1 MKKKILFISLF
12 LLIAI
17 GFSSCSRPKA
27 LEDDLRDEDKL
38 GNKIEEEAQGSSKL
52 ELNIPLTKPSTLDPL
67 KNNNITYYNFS
78 KLIYQSLFEFDENLK
93 LIPLLAEGYRME
105 DGEKTIVVDLKKDV
119 YWHNGDKFTS
129 SDVDFTI
136 KMLKE
141 SSGDSIYKN
150 IFQAGLGSFGGFNLS
165 SGITSKIIDEN
176 TIEIY
181 FNKAYGNTLETLTF
195 PIVNSASY
203 NEEDYKPIGT
213 GPFAFSEY
221 NTSQGISLLKNEKYW
236 NGEVNI
242 PKINGKTYENDDL
255 MLKAFEDGRVDFAYG
270 SGPSLDKY
278 RNNPYIKSLE
288 YISPDYEFL
297 AYNFK
302 KTLFSGEEGKLL
314 RKAIYYGI
322 NRQEIVEE
330 VYLGHASQ
338 VDTPIYPDSYLTRGV
353 TNIYGYNKEKAKALL
368 TSLGYEELGS
378 DGILRDK
385 RGKKLSLDLITN
397 HTNLFR
403 DGSAEIIKKNLEEI
417 GIEVVLKKPDINLK
431 NPSKE
436 EIDRE
441 WASLNRDMQNGNY
454 DIAILG
460 WELSPISDLSFMFH
474 SSFIKASSNFI
485 GYSDREMD
493 SLLEGINYASQ
504 EEKLDMYIEVQEY
517 IMEEI
522 PYASLFFVNKALL
535 LKKNIEGD
543 FKPTF
548 FNLFRGIEKHKINQ
562 SN

>member
-1 MKKKILFISLF
+1 ME
-12 LLIAI
+12 
-17 GFSSCSRPKA
+17 
-27 LEDDLRDEDKL
+27 EDLKEDSKL
-38 GNKIEEEAQGSSKL
+38 GKKVEEEGQGSNKL
-52 ELNIPLTKPSTLDPL
+52 ELNIPLTKPTTLDPL

-78 KLIYQSLFEFDENLK
+78 KLIYQSLFEFDENLN
-93 LIPLLAEGYRME
+93 LIPLLAEAYRME
-105 DGEKTIVVDLKKDV
+105 DGEKTIVVDLKNDV

-141 SSGDSIYKN
+141 VSGDSIYKN
-150 IFQAGLGSFGGFNLS
+150 IFQAGLGSFGGFNVS
-165 SGITSKIIDEN
+165 SGISSKIIDEN

-181 FNKAYGNTLETLTF
+181 FNKAYGNSLETLTF

-203 NEEDYKPIGT
+203 DEEDYKPIGT

-221 NTSQGISLLKNEKYW
+221 NTSQGISLVKNYKYW
-236 NGEVNI
+236 DGEVNI
-242 PKINGKTYENDDL
+242 PKINGKTFENDDL
-255 MLKAFEDGRVDFAYG
+255 MLKAFEDGRVDFAYE

-302 KTLFSGEEGKLL
+302 KTLLSGEDGKLL

-353 TNIYGYNKEKAKALL
+353 TNTYGYNKEKAKALL
-368 TSLGYEELGS
+368 TSLGFEDLGS

-385 RGKKLSLDLITN
+385 KGKKLSLDLITN
-397 HTNLFR
+397 HTNTFR
-403 DGSAEIIKKNLEEI
+403 NESAEIIKKNLQEI
-417 GIEVVLKKPDINLK
+417 GIEIVLKKGDINLK

-436 EIDRE
+436 EIDKE
-441 WASLNRDMQNGNY
+441 WKALNRDMENGNY

-460 WELSPISDLSFMFH
+460 WELSPISNLSFMFH
-474 SSFIKASSNFI
+474 SSFIKTSSNFI
-485 GYSDREMD
+485 SYSDREMD
-493 SLLEGINYASQ
+493 SLLEEINYARQ
-504 EEKLDMYIEVQEY
+504 EEKLDMYIELQEY

-535 LKKNIEGD
+535 LNKNIVGD

-548 FNLFRGIEKHKINQ
+548 FNLYRGIEKHKINQ
-562 SN
+562 ANY